1 MANTLH
7 SIRMPVES
15 PDSAPVPRPVAEAV
29 SAWMDGETCLADDA
43 LDMHLSDAEV
53 SETWHRYHV
62 IGDALRAGAPSGFAC
77 SPSSCSTPESQVFA
91 SRVVSL
97 ATAGT
102 AASVVEIESA
112 SAGQSQLPDI
122 RLVASSAKAANDA
135 VFRWKLVA
143 GFASMAAVSV
153 MAWSLM
159 GVGMRPQGDGAVLAR
174 AAIDRPAVV
183 AASEV
188 APVSTASG
196 EPVWVSTP
204 QGVVMR
210 DPRLEELMRT
220 HRQAGGGAAFQVP
233 AGFLRAATHDSSHR

>member
-1 MANTLH
+1 MAHTLH

-15 PDSAPVPRPVAEAV
+15 PDSTPVPRPVSEAV
-29 SAWMDGETCLADDA
+29 SAWMDGETGVADDA
-43 LDMHLSDAEV
+43 LEAHLADVEV

-62 IGDALRAGAPSGFAC
+62 IGDALRAAAPSAFVC
-77 SPSSCSTPESQVFA
+77 SPVSCSTQGSQVFA
-91 SRVVSL
+91 SRVVAL
-97 ATAGT
+97 ATAGA
-102 AASVVEIESA
+102 AASVVDTSVA
-112 SAGQSQLPDI
+112 PAGRSELPDT
-122 RLVASSAKAANDA
+122 RLVSSPAMAANDA

-143 GFASMAAVSV
+143 GFASIAAVSV
-153 MAWSLM
+153 IAWSLV
-159 GVGMRPQGDGAVLAR
+159 GEGMRQQGDGAVLAH
-174 AAIDRPAVV
+174 AVIDRPAVV
-183 AASEV
+183 PATEV
-188 APVSTASG
+188 APVSASSV